1 MPKLHIDDQQVGY
14 KKLWY
19 VEHIKVIT
27 LWHGE
32 GQMRNGNLELPIPW
46 KRDAIDNNISVV
58 ISRFN
63 SLKSS
68 LRKKDKVETY
78 NTAVNNMSVKG
89 YAEKIPEKEINCSG
103 TRIWY
108 LPHHPVAKKN
118 GPIRIVFDCG
128 SRFHG

>member
-1 MPKLHIDDQQVGY
+1 MSIDARIDKLFHIEDQQVGD
-14 KKLWY
+14 KKLWS
-19 VEHIKVIT
+19 VEDRKVIT
-27 LWHGE
+27 LWQGE

-46 KRDAIDNNISVV
+46 KRDTVDNNISVT

-78 NTAVNNMSVKG
+78 NTAVNNMIVKG

-103 TRIWY
+103 THLVLTTSSSSKERWLNSYSI
-108 LPHHPVAKKN
+108 
-118 GPIRIVFDCG
+118 
-128 SRFHG
+128 